1 MTNVVVTSTVNEVT
15 FKVDNA
21 SYNKAIKKIK
31 SVKREWEKGASGL
44 NKSKT
49 SPAKVFDKSAAQMK
63 MVNKRLEQTRRN
75 EAKKST
81 DHAIAQAKR
90 QARAED
96 VLRKQSAAR
105 IRQHVGSLTAANP
118 ESSRMRKFYRQMER
132 DAKRTSREPVWNRV
146 PESQRNLELKARQ
159 AAAGGTRP
167 GFGTGMATNNPPKP
181 FDQAYAD
188 RQTAAMFNRGN
199 VISGGAEK
207 HKVDQKAINARA
219 KAEAQAA
226 QRASRRQD
234 TIGQQDVRLR
244 GKYGAGYSAK
254 IGGKGAIDQ
263 LNKEFANG
271 AISVGMY
278 RAQIA
283 SLERQFR
290 SAQNGAMSFG
300 DGMKSLRS
308 TMVGVTATYGAFQSG
323 KSVLESGQ
331 FFQGLDATMSMV
343 SDSTEEAGSKIKFLK
358 DQSYRL
364 GLDLKTASQG
374 YTQMSVAA
382 EGVISD
388 QQNNDLF
395 KGFSEYATALQVD
408 KVKFQR
414 GITAIGQMMGKGV
427 IMSEELK
434 SQLAEGIPG
443 SMQVF
448 VKAAQK
454 YFKDDK
460 IGIPELNKLMK
471 DGKLFAKEILPFVA
485 EEYAEAARKGDAL
498 NKALLGSRVAMA
510 RLGHTW
516 MLWQNK
522 IFESQFGQKMTD
534 TFNRLAQILDNNG
547 PLAET
552 IGRFFGNMMEGAM
565 DMITFITDAF
575 LFLSRLLDHYAA
587 EFGVKGETFGKI
599 FDWAAWGLGAGL
611 FLTTVSRIFGVLSKI
626 VGLRGALSTVLK
638 MGGAAAA
645 GGTGA
650 AEASSLGLLAG
661 GSYLGP
667 ALLGGYAINNMNNAT
682 EDADGLNLW
691 SSMMARF
698 KAGGWANYQQ
708 QKMNPSDVPQ
718 GNVGSGIGDWWS
730 GERAASNQK
739 KLNYLVQS
747 GQAPLGTMVDPPFLP
762 TAPPDKGTIEIKV
775 DAGELNKILR
785 VAIDESEMERINLIM
800 AGGVM

>member
-1 MTNVVVTSTVNEVT
+1 MANVVVTSTVNEVT

-31 SVKREWEKGASGL
+31 NVKREWEKGASGL

-49 SPAKVFDKSAAQMK
+49 SPAKVFDKSASQMK

-75 EAKKST
+75 ETKKST

-105 IRQHVGSLTAANP
+105 IRQHVGNLTAANP
-118 ESSRMRKFYRQMER
+118 ESSRMRKFYQQMER

-159 AAAGGTRP
+159 AAAAAGGTRP

-207 HKVDQKAINARA
+207 PKVDQKAINARA

-290 SAQNGAMSFG
+290 SAQSGAMSFS

-308 TMVGVTATYGAFQSG
+308 TMVGVTAAYGAFQSG

-388 QQNNDLF
+388 QQNKDLF

-471 DGKLFAKEILPFVA
+471 DGKLFAKDILPFVA

-498 NKALLGSRVAMA
+498 NKALLGNRVAMA
-510 RLGHTW
+510 RLGQTW

-552 IGRFFGNMMEGAM
+552 IGRFFGNMIDGAM
-565 DMITFITDAF
+565 DMITFVTDAF
-575 LFLSRLLDHYAA
+575 KFLGIVLDHYAS

-599 FDWAAWGLGAGL
+599 FDWAAWGLGATL
-611 FLTTVSRIFGVLSKI
+611 FLGTMINLLKVLRSISGLGAGLAFVKGAVTVG
-626 VGLRGALSTVLK
+626 GATA
-638 MGGAAAA
+638 GAAAA
-645 GGTGA
+645 GGSAGTA
-650 AEASSLGLLAG
+650 AAGGGLLAWLAKG
-661 GSYLGP
+661 ASRLIPTTAAAAASWAITDAITVPAGLGSVSQSIDWWGN
-667 ALLGGYAINNMNNAT
+667 AL
-682 EDADGLNLW
+682 
-691 SSMMARF
+691 
-698 KAGGWANYQQ
+698 
-708 QKMNPSDVPQ
+708 

-730 GERAASNQK
+730 GERDASNQK